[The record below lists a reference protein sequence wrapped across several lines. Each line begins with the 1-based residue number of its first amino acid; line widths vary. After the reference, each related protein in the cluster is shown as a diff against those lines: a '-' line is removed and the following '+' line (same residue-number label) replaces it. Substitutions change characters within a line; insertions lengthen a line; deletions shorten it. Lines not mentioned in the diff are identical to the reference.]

1 MAGRPS
7 RGYIGAMAIHA
18 KPAAD
23 LTSSGLKAAGVQEA
37 VERAVSELRRGVAVI
52 VIAVNE
58 SDAPLE
64 AYLVRAAETVDV
76 WPLPFFSNAGVGA
89 LSLAVTGRRASIL
102 GLSQPAAR
110 AVQLTGA
117 SAMAFTP
124 ERLRP
129 LIDPQTEGVRIP
141 PPGITAT
148 AAPTHG
154 AVDGAIRLTKI
165 ARLLPAAVVAPLTAE
180 DPVAWAQNAGRLTVT
195 TAAIEAYDC
204 HHADDLTPISE
215 ARVPLAGSAETRI
228 VSFRPRDGGA
238 EHLAIVVGAPDPSQ
252 PVLARLHSEC
262 FTGDLLESLRC
273 DCGDQLRGAITTL
286 AKDGGGVLLYLAQEG
301 RGIGLVNKLRA
312 YGLQDQGFDTVDAN
326 EQLGFD
332 DDERVYLPAVRML
345 RHLGFTRVRLLTNN
359 PAKVGAL
366 ARHGIEVTERVPHAF
381 PSNEHNWTY
390 LQTKAKRSGHLL

>member
-1 MAGRPS
+1 
-7 RGYIGAMAIHA
+7 MAIHA
-18 KPAAD
+18 KPTAG
-23 LTSSGLKAAGVQEA
+23 LTSQALDDTGLLET

-58 SDAPLE
+58 KGDHHE

-76 WPLPFFSNAGVGA
+76 WPLPFFNEAGAGP
-89 LSLAVTGRRASIL
+89 LSLAMTGRRASIL

-110 AVQLTGA
+110 AVQLMGT
-117 SAMAFTP
+117 SATAFTP

-129 LIDPQTEGVRIP
+129 LIDPQTEGTRVP
-141 PPGITAT
+141 PPGITAST
-148 AAPTHG
+148 APAHG
-154 AVDGAIRLTKI
+154 AIDGAVRLTKI
-165 ARLLPAAVVAPLTAE
+165 ARLLPAAVVAPLTVE
-180 DPVAWAQNAGRLTVT
+180 DPVAWAQKAGRLTVT

-204 HHADDLTPISE
+204 NHANDLKPISE
-215 ARVPLAGSAETRI
+215 ARVPLAGSKDTRI

-238 EHLAIVVGAPDPSQ
+238 EHLAIVVGTPDASQ
-252 PVLARLHSEC
+252 PVLTRLHSEC

-366 ARHGIEVTERVPHAF
+366 ARHGIEVTERVAHAF

-390 LQTKAKRSGHLL
+390 LQTKAKRSGHLF

>member
-1 MAGRPS
+1 MLES
-7 RGYIGAMAIHA
+7 
-18 KPAAD
+18 
-23 LTSSGLKAAGVQEA
+23 
-37 VERAVSELRRGVAVI
+37 VERAIADLRRGVAV
-52 VIAVNE
+52 VVMAD
-58 SDAPLE
+58 STRE
-64 AYLVRAAETVDV
+64 AFLVRAAETVDV
-76 WPLPFFSNAGVGA
+76 WPLPFFSNAGVGP

-102 GLSQPAAR
+102 GLSQPATR
-110 AVQLTGA
+110 AVQLA
-117 SAMAFTP
+117 SATAFTP

-129 LIDPQTEGVRIP
+129 LIDPQTEGTRVP

-148 AAPTHG
+148 EAAPHG
-154 AVDGAIRLTKI
+154 VVDDAIRLTKL
-165 ARLLPAAVVAPLTAE
+165 ARLLPAAVVAPLTA
-180 DPVAWAQNAGRLTVT
+180 DDAVAWAQSAGRLLVT

-204 HHADDLTPISE
+204 NHADDLRPISE
-215 ARVPLAGSAETRI
+215 ARVPLAGSKDTRI

-238 EHLAIVVGAPDPSQ
+238 EHLAIVVGTPDASK

-273 DCGDQLRGAITTL
+273 DCGDQLRGAISTL

>member
-1 MAGRPS
+1 MVL
-7 RGYIGAMAIHA
+7 HA
-18 KPAAD
+18 KPTTD
-23 LTSSGLKAAGVQEA
+23 LKSSGLNEIGLLES
-37 VERAVSELRRGVAVI
+37 VERAIAELRRGVAV
-52 VIAVNE
+52 VVTSDVTKEAV
-58 SDAPLE
+58 
-64 AYLVRAAETVDV
+64 LVRAAETVDV
-76 WPLPFFSNAGVGA
+76 WPLPFFSIAGVGP

-102 GLSQPAAR
+102 GLSQPAAP
-110 AVQLTGA
+110 AVQLA
-117 SAMAFTP
+117 STTAFSP

-129 LIDPQTEGVRIP
+129 LIDPQTEGARVP

-148 AAPTHG
+148 AAPPHG

-165 ARLLPAAVVAPLTAE
+165 ARLLPAAVVAPLTGE
-180 DPVAWAQNAGRLTVT
+180 DARAWAQSAGRILVT
-195 TAAIEAYDC
+195 TAAIESYDC
-204 HHADDLTPISE
+204 NHADDLRPISE
-215 ARVPLAGSAETRI
+215 ARVPLAGAADTRI

-238 EHLAIVVGAPDPSQ
+238 EHLAIVVGAPDPSR
-252 PVLARLHSEC
+252 PVLTRLHSEC

-366 ARHGIEVTERVPHAF
+366 ARHGIDVTERVPHAF

-390 LQTKAKRSGHLL
+390 LQTKAKRSGHLF

>member
-1 MAGRPS
+1 MVL
-7 RGYIGAMAIHA
+7 HA
-18 KPAAD
+18 KPSTG
-23 LTSSGLKAAGVQEA
+23 LKSSGLNDIALLES
-37 VERAVSELRRGVAVI
+37 VERAIAELRRGVAVV
-52 VIAVNE
+52 VISEDTREAVL
-58 SDAPLE
+58 A
-64 AYLVRAAETVDV
+64 RAAETVDV
-76 WPLPFFSNAGVGA
+76 WPLPFFSNAGVGP

-102 GLSQPAAR
+102 GLSQPTAR
-110 AVQLTGA
+110 AVQLT
-117 SAMAFTP
+117 STTAFTP

-129 LIDPQTEGVRIP
+129 LIDPQTEGTRVP

-148 AAPTHG
+148 ETATHG
-154 AVDGAIRLTKI
+154 AVDSAIRLTKI
-165 ARLLPAAVVAPLTAE
+165 ARLLPAVVVAPLTVE
-180 DPVAWAQNAGRLTVT
+180 DAGAWAQSAGRLLVT

-204 HHADDLTPISE
+204 NHADDLRPISE
-215 ARVPLAGSAETRI
+215 ARVPLAGSEDTRI

-238 EHLAIVVGAPDPSQ
+238 EHLAIVVGTPDPSR
-252 PVLARLHSEC
+252 PVLTRLHSEC

-286 AKDGGGVLLYLAQEG
+286 SKEGGGVLLYLAQEG

-366 ARHGIEVTERVPHAF
+366 ARHGIDVTERVPHAF

-390 LQTKAKRSGHLL
+390 LQTKAKRSGHLF